1 MDLQCKHWSALSSYA
16 KTLIAAAAV
25 LTGSENYSGHCQD
38 KIHVH
43 QQQCYLFYSTM
54 SIL

>member
-1 MDLQCKHWSALSSYA
+1 MDFPRKHWSALSLYA
-16 KTLIAAAAV
+16 KALIAAAV

-38 KIHVH
+38 KIHAH

>member
-1 MDLQCKHWSALSSYA
+1 MDFHVNIGALYELYA
-16 KTLIAAAAV
+16 KILIAAAV
-25 LTGSENYSGHCQD
+25 LTVSENYSGHCQD
-38 KIHVH
+38 KIHAH